1 MNEKKKEE
9 IQEKITQL
17 FEDNNIEPF
26 EALEIMTE
34 INWAII
40 KYLKNEERYVT
51 KSKIHGQNQR

>member
-1 MNEKKKEE
+1 MNDKKKGEM
-9 IQEKITQL
+9 QQKITQL

-40 KYLKNEERYVT
+40 KYLKYEERYVT